1 MISPCSLYLHF
12 PLVTMRALW
21 SNSQRKVIIV
31 ILEYLKNDDMHTK
44 SGMRSDLNINVK
56 NYRDFY
62 NIFIKKRTTNK
73 TKTHTIALLYYNCH
87 SVEIS
92 WFFSPYLTKLITRR
106 KSPIFQSFAVSTPP
120 PPTHTHINIII
131 STYKTTARLRS
142 YHNSNYYFSS
152 MFTFIPYRLSAFS
165 HYCELFTSEVLIQE
179 T

>member
-1 MISPCSLYLHF
+1 
-12 PLVTMRALW
+12 MRALR

-62 NIFIKKRTTNK
+62 NIFIKKNNK
-73 TKTHTIALLYYNCH
+73 QHQNPCYSIIVLQLPL
-87 SVEIS
+87 S
-92 WFFSPYLTKLITRR
+92 WNFMIFFFPYLTKFISKR
-106 KSPIFQSFAVSTPP
+106 KSPVFCCFNLPP
-120 PPTHTHINIII
+120 PLSITI

-142 YHNSNYYFSS
+142 YHNSNNYFSS
-152 MFTFIPYRLSAFS
+152 MFTFIPYRLSVFS